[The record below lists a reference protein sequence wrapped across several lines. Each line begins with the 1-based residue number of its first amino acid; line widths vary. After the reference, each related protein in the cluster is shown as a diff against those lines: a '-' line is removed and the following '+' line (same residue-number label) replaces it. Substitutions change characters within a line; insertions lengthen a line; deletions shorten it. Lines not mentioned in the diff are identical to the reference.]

1 MIVSFFIFVL
11 FEILTIIL
19 LFSVYV
25 FTPNSKDV
33 VYKQEKIFGKNNEN
47 TSILWTIF
55 APKSDHQNEQNSSWL
70 DNSTLYM
77 LTNQQVIIIYILYLK
92 MNKLIYY

>member
-1 MIVSFFIFVL
+1 MLVYYIHVKIQVL
-11 FEILTIIL
+11 TNIL
-19 LFSVYV
+19 LFLVYI
-25 FTPNSKDV
+25 FSPNSEDV
-33 VYKQEKIFGKNNEN
+33 VYKQEKIFGKSNEN

-70 DNSTLYM
+70 DNSSLYI

-92 MNKLIYY
+92 NK